1 MAPYVRTTSPI
12 SLFSF
17 SNSSS
22 PGRSWIE
29 AHRFSLHERR
39 SKDIIDDAW
48 LDDGAAGNDKHGGGA
63 GAVGKLLDLSPVLG
77 PFCRYAAGHALSSLV
92 LTRTTEPAL
101 GRARRSPFNSVS
113 SLTWSRSKG
122 WGVGNVEIAGAKHA
136 ARAPIHAPSRLCRH
150 SCKVN
155 SVRPPPRR
163 GTLSLCLSLSSLIF
177 VSGSGRG
184 SGSGDGGGGGAQA

>member
-29 AHRFSLHERR
+29 AHRFRLHERR

-77 PFCRYAAGHALSSLV
+77 PFCRYAAGRLPSLRRPFPHALSSLV

-101 GRARRSPFNSVS
+101 SAELEEARF
-113 SLTWSRSKG
+113 
-122 WGVGNVEIAGAKHA
+122 GVELDV
-136 ARAPIHAPSRLCRH
+136 
-150 SCKVN
+150 V
-155 SVRPPPRR
+155 
-163 GTLSLCLSLSSLIF
+163 
-177 VSGSGRG
+177 
-184 SGSGDGGGGGAQA
+184 